1 MGGTDRMNCL
11 VGKKSDMQHQRH
23 GIRESAG
30 RSKTW
35 LLEKNVLDNVVFKE
49 VVLRQSKW
57 CKHFEKPVQFSSQ
70 TWFS

>member
-1 MGGTDRMNCL
+1 
-11 VGKKSDMQHQRH
+11 MQHQRH
-23 GIRESAG
+23 GIHESAG

-35 LLEKNVLDNVVFKE
+35 LLERTVVDNVVFKE
-49 VVLRQSKW
+49 FVLRKRKW